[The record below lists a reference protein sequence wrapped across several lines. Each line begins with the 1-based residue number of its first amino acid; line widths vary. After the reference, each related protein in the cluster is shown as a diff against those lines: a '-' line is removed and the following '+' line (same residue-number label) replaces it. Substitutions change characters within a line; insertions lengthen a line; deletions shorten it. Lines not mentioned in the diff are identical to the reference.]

1 MPPLWYFGLIQ
12 LAHVIT
18 VNYATINPD
27 KDNCINYESDYHVDR
42 ACECIVY
49 QSLGGTEGRFNSP
62 NFPQFYSK
70 GIECILFTFIGD
82 LDELV
87 EIKFTDFDMMYP
99 DANNNTCKDY
109 LRLFLK
115 LNRPEINENMQH
127 NYELCGSMSTLQQK
141 TFYSKDRS
149 LIMEFQTTRPLSQQL
164 TFFKGFRGF
173 FRFLNAKQFI
183 SDGVKQSGTMCSWD
197 FSTSKL
203 SGKFFSP
210 LYPQNYPSHSKCQ
223 YTFYGQPNEGTVYI
237 QFQNLQIYDEGVDSC
252 SKSSDRIAI
261 YDGMNSSQPLIK
273 YLCGI
278 RNQEEVKSTTP
289 YLYIEFLSDGRNQ
302 RQGFAAN
309 YTFQHKSHSN
319 SPSYSNPDY
328 STTTTFNCNQYIES
342 KTKHGIIMSQN
353 HPASYPASTRCTYIF
368 NGTAEERIQI
378 KFTRMDLFFDGGNP
392 NEPYDCDG
400 QDSIKIYIKID
411 NDEKELDYT
420 CGKKIPKMFMS
431 NIPWMKVVFES
442 GSRTQ
447 HSNTGFAFEY
457 KFLTNYGITTGEQ
470 DNRKV
475 CKFIYKSD
483 VKKSGYFVSPN
494 YPGFYPKNTECQ
506 YTFFGRNSEVVR
518 IQFKEFEVDGITPR
532 CEPKDRVDFV
542 DFSNFDG
549 GAQDKKMKKFCGQMT
564 EKMREPIQSDLEFF
578 RVTFKSN
585 SMYEGKGFNATYE
598 FVINEETTFSSPPKS
613 LVGNTANTMHS
624 SYIDNK
630 KCYCIIF
637 YLVLTLTIQFL
648 TVCTL

>member
-62 NFPQFYSK
+62 NFPQFYSR

-82 LDELV
+82 VGELV
-87 EIKFTDFDMMYP
+87 EIKFTDFEMMYP
-99 DANNNTCKDY
+99 DVNKTCKDY

-149 LIMEFQTTRPLSQQL
+149 LIMEFQTTRPIGQQL

-173 FRFLNAKQFI
+173 FRFLDARQFV

-223 YTFYGQPNEGTVYI
+223 YTFYGQPHEGTVYI

-278 RNQEEVKSTTP
+278 KNQEEVKSTTP

-319 SPSYSNPDY
+319 LPSYSNPDY

-342 KTKHGIIMSQN
+342 KTKHGIITSQN
-353 HPASYPASTRCTYIF
+353 HPGSYPASTRCTYIF

-420 CGKKIPKMFMS
+420 CGKKIPKMVMS

-470 DNRKV
+470 DNRKE
-475 CKFIYKSD
+475 CRFTFNSNRSL
-483 VKKSGYFVSPN
+483 SGYFTSPN
-494 YPGFYPKNTECQ
+494 FPGYYPRFTECHYKFIGQ
-506 YTFFGRNSEVVR
+506 NHKVR
-518 IQFKEFEVDGITPR
+518 ITFVEYQLGSR
-532 CEPKDRVDFV
+532 CEPKDRVDYV

-549 GAQDKKMKKFCGQMT
+549 GAQDKKMHKFCGQMT

-598 FVINEETTFSSPPKS
+598 FVINEETTFSIPPKS
-613 LVGNTANTMHS
+613 LVDTANTMHT

-630 KCYCIIF
+630 CYCIVF

-648 TVCTL
+648 TGCTL

>member
-82 LDELV
+82 VGELV

-173 FRFLNAKQFI
+173 FRFLDARQFV

-278 RNQEEVKSTTP
+278 KNQEEVKSTTP

-342 KTKHGIIMSQN
+342 KTKHGIITSQN

-470 DNRKV
+470 DNRKE
-475 CKFIYKSD
+475 CRFTYNSNRSL
-483 VKKSGYFVSPN
+483 SGYFTSPN
-494 YPGFYPKNTECQ
+494 FPGYYPRFTECHYKFIGQ
-506 YTFFGRNSEVVR
+506 NHKVR
-518 IQFKEFEVDGITPR
+518 IKFVEYELGSR

-613 LVGNTANTMHS
+613 LVGNTANTMHT
-624 SYIDNK
+624 SYIDN

>member
-1 MPPLWYFGLIQ
+1 MLLTHCFIPDNFSPDVMTFDMPAHVSSHCVIPDNQYDIADMPAHVSVVSFLITSLRRDDIADMPAHMPPLWYFGLIQ

-82 LDELV
+82 VGELV

-173 FRFLNAKQFI
+173 FRFLDARQFV

-278 RNQEEVKSTTP
+278 KNQEEVKSTTP

-328 STTTTFNCNQYIES
+328 STTT
-342 KTKHGIIMSQN
+342 
-353 HPASYPASTRCTYIF
+353 
-368 NGTAEERIQI
+368 
-378 KFTRMDLFFDGGNP
+378 
-392 NEPYDCDG
+392 
-400 QDSIKIYIKID
+400 
-411 NDEKELDYT
+411 
-420 CGKKIPKMFMS
+420 
-431 NIPWMKVVFES
+431 
-442 GSRTQ
+442 
-447 HSNTGFAFEY
+447 
-457 KFLTNYGITTGEQ
+457 
-470 DNRKV
+470 
-475 CKFIYKSD
+475 
-483 VKKSGYFVSPN
+483 
-494 YPGFYPKNTECQ
+494 
-506 YTFFGRNSEVVR
+506 SE
-518 IQFKEFEVDGITPR
+518 
-532 CEPKDRVDFV
+532 
-542 DFSNFDG
+542 
-549 GAQDKKMKKFCGQMT
+549 
-564 EKMREPIQSDLEFF
+564 
-578 RVTFKSN
+578 
-585 SMYEGKGFNATYE
+585 
-598 FVINEETTFSSPPKS
+598 
-613 LVGNTANTMHS
+613 
-624 SYIDNK
+624 
-630 KCYCIIF
+630 
-637 YLVLTLTIQFL
+637 
-648 TVCTL
+648 